1 MILDLP
7 QPCFQWIIADK
18 KIFNFQ
24 RNLLNIALLFDIIN
38 ILYVKYMY
46 FTAKVWNGFTDIKIF
61 GHLLKKLKKN
71 PLSLKLGNKYILIDV
86 RTFAQYYNQGI
97 SYFIRHE
104 FNVTYST
111 NLWWNDNFHG
121 SFKSQLT
128 NKSKSIINN
137 WNCNTLYDP
146 NVVHKSCMHYRFSL
160 QHKRNVLFEL
170 D

>member
-1 MILDLP
+1 MDLQILKFLDTY
-7 QPCFQWIIADK
+7 W
-18 KIFNFQ
+18 KI
-24 RNLLNIALLFDIIN
+24 
-38 ILYVKYMY
+38 
-46 FTAKVWNGFTDIKIF
+46 
-61 GHLLKKLKKN
+61 KKN
-71 PLSLKLGNKYILIDV
+71 PLSLKLGNKYIHVLIDV

-160 QHKRNVLFEL
+160 QHNGTECFVRIRLAMDYRLIPLPPIMFY
-170 D
+170 

>member
-1 MILDLP
+1 MNINN
-7 QPCFQWIIADK
+7 IDK
-18 KIFNFQ
+18 FGLASALFLNFQ
-24 RNLLNIALLFDIIN
+24 RNLLYII
-38 ILYVKYMY
+38 ILHHSYIIRKIHVYY
-46 FTAKVWNGFTDIKIF
+46 CVTAKRNGFTDINIS
-61 GHLLKKLKKN
+61 GHLLKKKKTKL

-97 SYFIRHE
+97 SLFIRHE

-146 NVVHKSCMHYRFSL
+146 NVVYKSCMHYRFSL
-160 QHKRNVLFEL
+160 QHNGMFCSN
-170 D
+170 